1 MNIGEESP
9 AIVIE
14 PIEVPVPGVQ
24 VPGPAEPDYEIEP
37 AHVTEEE
44 LIPA

>member
-14 PIEVPVPGVQ
+14 PIEEPKETPAPTPKKEPVP
-24 VPGPAEPDYEIEP
+24 A
-37 AHVTEEE
+37 
-44 LIPA
+44 